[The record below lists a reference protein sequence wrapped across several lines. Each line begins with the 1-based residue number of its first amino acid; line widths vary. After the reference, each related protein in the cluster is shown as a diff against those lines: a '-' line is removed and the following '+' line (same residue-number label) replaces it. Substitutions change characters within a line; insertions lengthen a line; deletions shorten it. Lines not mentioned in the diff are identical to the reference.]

1 MPRTHLFGPWRR
13 ILFMSVMLRRRVRAG
28 LGGLVAAG
36 AGLGLGELAAALV
49 GGTSP
54 VVGVG
59 TQLIDLA
66 PGPAKDWAVKNLGT
80 ADKPVLVGGVLF
92 AVAIFALLAGT
103 VGASRPRLA
112 VVLTI
117 GLGVLAIL
125 AAATGRTLAAN
136 PLTRLLPGVVTLIV
150 ATVGIVLILRT
161 LGPPPSPRAVGS
173 AGPDETSTDD
183 ARPSNPLRPARTG
196 SAPVPTAGG
205 SASDVPGFDRRR
217 FLVTA
222 LSIGAAG
229 AAGLAV
235 SRLVPG
241 GVDEATRAAVKV
253 PAPGSPAQPLPAGV
267 SGDVAGVS
275 RFFTPNKSFY
285 RVDTLLTV
293 PKVDP
298 RNWELRIHGMVDREL
313 RLNLADLLDRH
324 LIERDIT
331 LTCVSNEVGGPYV
344 GNARW
349 IGVPIAEILRE
360 AGVQDGADAVRSTS
374 VDGLTIGTPLTALTD
389 GRDAMFAVAMNGEP
403 LPFAHGFPV
412 RMVVPGLY
420 GYVSATKWIVD
431 FEVTRFADFSAYWT
445 DRGWS
450 VEAPIKTASRIDVP
464 KGFATIKAGP
474 AVAAGV
480 AWAQRRGISKVEV
493 QVDDGPWRPAKLA
506 AEDSV
511 DTWRQWTF
519 RWNATPG
526 NHKLTVRATDAEGHL
541 QTADRAAPRPNGSSG
556 LHNTLVMVE

>member
-1 MPRTHLFGPWRR
+1 MSLMSHRR
-13 ILFMSVMLRRRVRAG
+13 IRAMGGRRRIRAAA
-28 LGGLVAAG
+28 GGLAAAV
-36 AGLGLGELAAALV
+36 AGLGLGELTAALA

-80 ADKPVLVGGVLF
+80 ADKPILVGGVLF
-92 AVAIFALLAGT
+92 AVVVFALVAGA
-103 VGASRPRLA
+103 VGASRPRVA
-112 VVLTI
+112 VGLTV
-117 GLGVLAIL
+117 GFGALAIL
-125 AAATGRTLAAN
+125 AAATGRTLAAD
-136 PLTRLLPGVVTLIV
+136 PFTRLLPGVVTLIV
-150 ATVGIVLILRT
+150 ATGGMILILEA
-161 LGPPPSPRAVGS
+161 LGPNVP
-173 AGPDETSTDD
+173 ETSKTE
-183 ARPSNPLRPARTG
+183 PASG
-196 SAPVPTAGG
+196 
-205 SASDVPGFDRRR
+205 VPGFDRRR
-217 FLVTA
+217 FLTTA
-222 LSIGAAG
+222 MALGVAG
-229 AAGLAV
+229 AAGV
-235 SRLVPG
+235 VSSRLVPG
-241 GVDEATRAAVKV
+241 GVDEATRRAVRI
-253 PAPGSPAQPLPAGV
+253 PSPGSPARALPSGV
-267 SGDVAGVS
+267 SADVAGVS
-275 RFFTPNKSFY
+275 RFMTPNKSFY

-298 RNWELRIHGMVDREL
+298 RNWELRVHGMVDREL
-313 RLNLADLLDRH
+313 RLSLADLLDRR
-324 LIERDIT
+324 LVERDIT

-360 AGVQDGADAVRSTS
+360 AGVRTGADAVKSTS
-374 VDGLTIGTPLTALTD
+374 VDGLTIGTPLAALTD

-403 LPFAHGFPV
+403 LPFEHGFPV

-420 GYVSATKWIVD
+420 GYVSATKWVVD

-445 DRGWS
+445 DRGWA

-480 AWAQRRGISKVEV
+480 AWAQHRGIAKVEV
-493 QVDDGPWRPAKLA
+493 QVDNGPWQPATLA
-506 AEDSV
+506 DEASI

-526 NHKLTVRATDAEGHL
+526 NHKLTVRATDGEGKL

-556 LHNTLVMVE
+556 LHNTVVMVE